1 MSTAPS
7 RLRLAFLVDL
17 KDKVAVVTGGS
28 GVLGSAMC
36 RALAACGAKIA
47 VVGRDREKAERF
59 AAELAQGGAV
69 ARGFSCDGVDRS
81 AGEATAAEVRSTLGA
96 CDILVN
102 GAGGNHPKATSG
114 RETFDPSA
122 GEKGPA
128 ETTFFDLDVS
138 GFEFVFELN
147 LIGTLIPSQVFG
159 KQMIGR
165 PGCTIINVSSMSALR
180 PLTKV
185 AAYSGAKAAVNN
197 FTQWLATHLA
207 PAGVRVNAIA
217 PGFFLTE
224 QNHRLLVQEN
234 GEYTPRAKKVIAQT
248 PMRRFGEPEE
258 LLGALLWLA
267 DSRASAFVTGT
278 IIPIDGGFS
287 AYAGV

>member
-1 MSTAPS
+1 MSSGP
-7 RLRLAFLVDL
+7 LRLAFLVDL

-47 VVGRDREKAERF
+47 VVGRDRDKAERF
-59 AAELAQGGAV
+59 AAELVGAGGV
-69 ARGFSCDGVDRS
+69 ARGFSCDVVDRS
-81 AGEATAAEVRSTLGA
+81 AVEATAAAVSSTLGP
-96 CDILVN
+96 CDILIN
-102 GAGGNHPKATSG
+102 GAGGNHPKGISG

-122 GEKGPA
+122 AETTPA
-128 ETTFFDLDVS
+128 ETTFFDLDVA
-138 GFEFVFELN
+138 GFEFVFDVN
-147 LIGTLIPSQVFG
+147 LVGTLLPSQVFG
-159 KQMIGR
+159 KQMVGR
-165 PGCTIINVSSMSALR
+165 SGCTIINVSSMSAFR

-197 FTQWLATHLA
+197 LTQWLATHLA
-207 PAGVRVNAIA
+207 PAGIRVNAIA

-224 QNHRLLVQEN
+224 QNHRLLIQED
-234 GEYTPRAKKVIAQT
+234 GGYTPRARKVIAQT
-248 PMRRFGEPEE
+248 PMHRFGEPEE

-267 DSRASAFVTGT
+267 DSKASGFVTGT
-278 IIPIDGGFS
+278 IIPVDGGFS